1 MPNLENFFTYA
12 HWQYDVI
19 GHVLTLTAAVFA
31 AGIVY
36 FLATSRESAP
46 RYRLASIIS
55 AVVMV
60 SASLEIIQL
69 WLSWRQAF
77 NFDPAAGIWRSV
89 GTDQFSNGFRY
100 VNWSLDVPMLLA
112 QVLIVLGFA
121 NAEFW
126 RRALKLGAAG
136 LLMIWTGYVG
146 QYYEPQA
153 ANVAPGSA
161 LPFYVWFAISSV
173 FFLYILYALRDAI
186 ANPVGSM
193 PAEAEAEFRRI
204 WVLILVSW
212 TLYPIA
218 YLVPAFWADS
228 LGMVARQS
236 IYSVADITSKLIF
249 GVMLGRAARFRSAH
263 EGWEPAIAADPDAYV
278 ARERL
283 AREGREAVR
292 AVNPEALAVHDR
304 AGAER

>member
-1 MPNLENFFTYA
+1 MPNAENFFAYV
-12 HWQYDVI
+12 HWQHDVI

-31 AGIVY
+31 AGIVF
-36 FLATSRESAP
+36 FLATSRDSAP
-46 RYRLASIIS
+46 RYRLASTIS

-60 SASLEIIQL
+60 SASIEIIQL

-77 NFDPAAGIWRSV
+77 NFDPATELWRSV
-89 GTDQFSNGFRY
+89 GTDLFSNGFRY

-126 RRALKLGAAG
+126 RRALKLGTAG

-153 ANVAPGSA
+153 AGLASGSA
-161 LPFYVWFAISSV
+161 TPFYVWFAVSSV
-173 FFLYILYALRDAI
+173 FFLYVLYALRSAI
-186 ANPVGSM
+186 SNPVGPM

-204 WVLILVSW
+204 WILVLVSW

-218 YLVPAFWADS
+218 YLVPAFWADG
-228 LGMVARQS
+228 LGMMARQT
-236 IYSVADITSKLIF
+236 IYSVADITSKLVF

-263 EGWEPAIAADPDAYV
+263 EGWEPAIASDPDAPV
-278 ARERL
+278 ARQRL
-283 AREGREAVR
+283 AHEGREAIL
-292 AVNPEALAVHDR
+292 AVNPEALAIQQR
-304 AGAER
+304 AGLER